1 MIGRTEVLPGR
12 CPVAAE
18 ALEAGLAGH
27 VAPAHVLQPHVVQPR
42 RQARPGPV
50 THEADKPLQVTQ
62 VLPKHNRFD
71 VRVSDP
77 DSGVAWFWI
86 WIRGLN
92 NK

>member
-1 MIGRTEVLPGR
+1 M
-12 CPVAAE
+12 AAE

-62 VLPKHNRFD
+62 VLPKHNKVLPKHNRFD
-71 VRVSDP
+71 VSVSDP